1 MRPRCASRARHVASG
16 DHVVPVVGVGGL
28 DDLVEGRF
36 VLGVGVGHGA
46 DPERGAERRFLDGGA
61 FQVLAGVGVYAHV
74 DLAHVSREGFRAVRE
89 EAVHM
94 LQRGADDA
102 PQRFPR
108 AVPVDVVRIF
118 AARVVLQYPV
128 GDVRLV
134 VGGEDVVV
142 GLLPPFVDPLA
153 QLPVVYGPLF
163 HVRSFLSVVRM
174 IHRPWSREAA
184 CRRDTMST
192 RADNRTHRRKDG
204 IMFHFFGRMRGN
216 GRKAAPDYRLLDYA
230 DHLRFI
236 RPFVQARYG
245 SEPAQEILSILKDSA
260 DDEWTYSRS
269 RKALQPL
276 TGRGDAES
284 SPGSS

>member
-1 MRPRCASRARHVASG
+1 MLTADDRQRRHVGYRIGRRVRFEHEAAPFVCGRVAPVGARHVASG

-184 CRRDTMST
+184 CRAGTRCLQGPIIGLIDERTASCST
-192 RADNRTHRRKDG
+192 S
-204 IMFHFFGRMRGN
+204 
-216 GRKAAPDYRLLDYA
+216 
-230 DHLRFI
+230 
-236 RPFVQARYG
+236 
-245 SEPAQEILSILKDSA
+245 SE
-260 DDEWTYSRS
+260 
-269 RKALQPL
+269 
-276 TGRGDAES
+276 G
-284 SPGSS
+284 

>member
-1 MRPRCASRARHVASG
+1 M
-16 DHVVPVVGVGGL
+16 PVVGVGGL
-28 DDLVEGRF
+28 NDLVEGRF

-108 AVPVDVVRIF
+108 AVPVDVARVF

-163 HVRSFLSVVRM
+163 HVRSLPFR
-174 IHRPWSREAA
+174 RPDDSQAMVA
-184 CRRDTMST
+184 PKRRVGGTRCLQGPIIGLIDERTASCST
-192 RADNRTHRRKDG
+192 S
-204 IMFHFFGRMRGN
+204 
-216 GRKAAPDYRLLDYA
+216 
-230 DHLRFI
+230 
-236 RPFVQARYG
+236 
-245 SEPAQEILSILKDSA
+245 SE
-260 DDEWTYSRS
+260 
-269 RKALQPL
+269 
-276 TGRGDAES
+276 G
-284 SPGSS
+284 